1 MKHIV
6 TILFCILFVLP
17 VIAQNEAAQKGEP
30 DPSKKILI
38 VETACGECRLGLHG
52 KSCDLAVRIN
62 GKAYIADGI
71 HIDSF
76 GDAHAKDGFCEA
88 VRKAE
93 TQGTIVGDR
102 FKVTYFKLL
111 PSAKK
116 SAGKPAAFKSKSF
129 LTACFVFN

>member
-17 VIAQNEAAQKGEP
+17 LIAQNEAAQKGEP

-62 GKAYIADGI
+62 GKAYFADGI

-111 PSAKK
+111 P
-116 SAGKPAAFKSKSF
+116 
-129 LTACFVFN
+129 